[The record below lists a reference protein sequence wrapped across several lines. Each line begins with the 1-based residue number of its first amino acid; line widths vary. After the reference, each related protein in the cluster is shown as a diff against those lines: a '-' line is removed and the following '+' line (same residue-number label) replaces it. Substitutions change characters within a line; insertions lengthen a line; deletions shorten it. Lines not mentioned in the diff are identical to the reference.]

1 MADKG
6 IKGSLRHQL
15 FMHQYLHEVSER
27 KKTGEEFSAMKPQ
40 THAEFHEVA
49 EQHTEV
55 GKAVKAR
62 CGGDLSEDGSDDGN
76 DDIKVIKVT
85 PVTDAEAPLEE
96 WLTLIE
102 GRIVDVAAQT
112 TLTNFSEGL
121 LTPDAKIAGEANNLK
136 KQVIN
141 GMLANLVDESGLHPV
156 ELMVE
161 LDVIGAKIKEV
172 ANWEEQIYALANHY
186 AKQRQKSVKVLVPLH
201 YWVRPAHIKAM
212 TMHARETLY
221 VLHVEA
227 NGMAR
232 TQVYAY
238 HNVRIS
244 TDDYIESGTV
254 ETMDT
259 RDAMQLFRA
268 LTQGGILP
276 TVLILQWLNTGN
288 HFQAVIYDQ
297 DKYAAYTKRTD
308 GMEKTRNKILAN
320 SGRVELDAEPY
331 DHLKTTKAA
340 VRKLKG
346 TRKAARVL
354 YSRTASM
361 DSRVESNSSSEA
373 TEGDRDS
380 E

>member
-76 DDIKVIKVT
+76 DDIKVIK
-85 PVTDAEAPLEE
+85 
-96 WLTLIE
+96 
-102 GRIVDVAAQT
+102 
-112 TLTNFSEGL
+112 
-121 LTPDAKIAGEANNLK
+121 
-136 KQVIN
+136 
-141 GMLANLVDESGLHPV
+141 
-156 ELMVE
+156 
-161 LDVIGAKIKEV
+161 
-172 ANWEEQIYALANHY
+172 
-186 AKQRQKSVKVLVPLH
+186 
-201 YWVRPAHIKAM
+201 
-212 TMHARETLY
+212 
-221 VLHVEA
+221 
-227 NGMAR
+227 
-232 TQVYAY
+232 
-238 HNVRIS
+238 
-244 TDDYIESGTV
+244 
-254 ETMDT
+254 
-259 RDAMQLFRA
+259 
-268 LTQGGILP
+268 
-276 TVLILQWLNTGN
+276 
-288 HFQAVIYDQ
+288 